1 MFYFG
6 QGFRGSAAVHEVEIH
21 PEGGGRKL
29 ENQDETG
36 DTQGEHEK
44 LELGT
49 LEEWASNA
57 THCNNML
64 HDSVH

>member
-49 LEEWASNA
+49 LEE
-57 THCNNML
+57 
-64 HDSVH
+64 